1 MTVKDLEVFDKERI
15 LIFQIA
21 YNYNINLNS
30 ILQLRDMS
38 KDLFW
43 TFLNVFAPLLK
54 VGTRKVGQ
62 FNKVAS
68 KFIDIYKGNFSILDL
83 NEQEA
88 EIYSLIE
95 LYFRKYFTDGD
106 KLYTIPTLV
115 NRGSLDAYKED
126 GTYIGKGVDVIKEK
140 INDIDYITLNRKI
153 KLVKCSRINYL
164 IDKLCN
170 NMTIKEIR
178 SKSIK
183 ELVELIN
190 EKSKSN

>member
-30 ILQLRDMS
+30 VLQLRDMS

-106 KLYTIPTLV
+106 KLFTIPTLA

-126 GTYIGKGVDVIKEK
+126 GTYIGKGLDVIKEK

-190 EKSKSN
+190 EKSK

>member
-30 ILQLRDMS
+30 VLQLRDMS

-83 NEQEA
+83 NE
-88 EIYSLIE
+88 IE
-95 LYFRKYFTDGD
+95 CIKYIIWHLAHSSP
-106 KLYTIPTLV
+106 K
-115 NRGSLDAYKED
+115 
-126 GTYIGKGVDVIKEK
+126 
-140 INDIDYITLNRKI
+140 
-153 KLVKCSRINYL
+153 
-164 IDKLCN
+164 
-170 NMTIKEIR
+170 M
-178 SKSIK
+178 
-183 ELVELIN
+183 
-190 EKSKSN
+190 